1 MGQNFLVEWEVV
13 QRIVEAA
20 GIGPDDRVVEIGPG
34 LGILTQ
40 ELLATGCQLV
50 AVEMDDE
57 LAVHLESTL
66 GTHPQF
72 TLIHGD
78 ALQVPIDSMV
88 SGDTPYLMVANLP
101 YSVGTGII
109 RRFLESSHPPKAM
122 TVMLQQ
128 EVAERLVATPPH
140 MSMLSIATQIYAD
153 GRLEFIVPPD
163 AFIPAPEITSAVI
176 TLESHEPSVPA
187 AELDRF
193 FAIVSAGFRQKRKT
207 VANSLS
213 EVLGLDKQETT
224 RWLASAGVDPRRRA
238 QTLSIDEW
246 RALLATAPVM
256 VGPS

>member
-1 MGQNFLVEWEVV
+1 MGQNFLVEREVV
-13 QRIVEAA
+13 QRIVAAA

-40 ELLATGCQLV
+40 ELLATGCHVV

-57 LAVHLESTL
+57 LADHLASTL

-72 TLIHGD
+72 TLVHGD
-78 ALQVPIDSMV
+78 ALQVPIDSLMPE
-88 SGDTPYLMVANLP
+88 DAPYVIVANLP
-101 YSVGTGII
+101 YSVGTAII
-109 RRFLESSHPPKAM
+109 RRFLESSHPPTAM

-128 EVAERLVATPPH
+128 EVAERLIATPPH
-140 MSMLSIATQIYAD
+140 MSLLSIATQIYAD
-153 GRLEFIVPPD
+153 GRMEFIVPPD
-163 AFIPAPEITSAVI
+163 VFIPAPEITSAVI

-213 EVLGLDKQETT
+213 EVLGLEKQDTT
-224 RWLASAGVDPRRRA
+224 SWLASAGVDPVRRA

-256 VGPS
+256 VRVS